1 MIENYIEKYMD
12 INGKVTIRSITRR
25 IRMIFFAGTKFL
37 FDRLLAIIGLIVLFP
52 LMLVISIIIKI
63 DSKGPV
69 LFKQVR
75 TGKKGKNFTMY
86 KFRTMS
92 VNNDVHDFSK
102 EDQHTR
108 FGKILRK
115 TSLDELPQLI
125 SIAAGKMSFIVP
137 RPWIPDYYDNM
148 NDIQRNRYVVRP
160 GLTGLAQANGRNAI
174 TIFDKIKYDLEYI
187 KNYSLIQD
195 IKIILLTIKTVFSS
209 KGNDAGK
216 GGIEK
221 DINDLKQYNKK
232 VGRR

>member
-125 SIAAGKMSFIVP
+125 SIAAGKMSFIGP

-160 GLTGLAQANGRNAI
+160 GLTGLAQVNGRNFVKWDQRLAYDVEYVKNITFIGDLKIFMKAI
-174 TIFDKIKYDLEYI
+174 GK
-187 KNYSLIQD
+187 
-195 IKIILLTIKTVFSS
+195 VFSHS
-209 KGNDAGK
+209 DVAENPD
-216 GGIEK
+216 
-221 DINDLKQYNKK
+221 DIDEGYLDEIRGVNR
-232 VGRR
+232 GE